1 MTQSPTTTPPPP
13 ESQLPTSST
22 GPITPPPKDITT
34 NAPDSLPRE
43 GKLANSGYRTSG
55 LDAARRMVREDIDHV
70 VLLPLEVLWKIPLA
84 YDVDRIRQHIT
95 KQGWLLDDRWNPQ
108 RISRTNLDSRSG
120 LLEWDAFR
128 PLADLFNEILT
139 YPPAATVRKD
149 VRCMVHAGWAAPKSD
164 RISKH
169 RPDAF
174 LLMNS
179 SLEVN
184 PSDASEIK
192 IPDTIHWR
200 DITCPFE
207 YKFGDGDKKDV
218 GLSVRT
224 FSSWFPASDRV
235 L

>member
-1 MTQSPTTTPPPP
+1 
-13 ESQLPTSST
+13 
-22 GPITPPPKDITT
+22 
-34 NAPDSLPRE
+34 
-43 GKLANSGYRTSG
+43 
-55 LDAARRMVREDIDHV
+55 MVREDIDHV

-84 YDVDRIRQHIT
+84 YDVDRIRHRLIE
-95 KQGWLLDDRWNPQ
+95 QGWLPDGRWNPQ
-108 RISRTNLDSRSG
+108 RISKADLDSRSG
-120 LLEWDAFR
+120 LPEWNAFR

-139 YPPAATVRKD
+139 YPPAAMARKD
-149 VRCMVHAGWAAPKSD
+149 VRCMVHAGWTAPKSD

-179 SLEVN
+179 SLGGH
-184 PSDASEIK
+184 PSDASGIK

-218 GLSVRT
+218 GPSIQ
-224 FSSWFPASDRV
+224 
-235 L
+235 